1 MSLSIVGNSALLFAR
16 QNLGATHSSLNS
28 SLQQLPTGLRI
39 DPTTEASALSPQLDS
54 ITSAN
59 TAVDA
64 VQTADGALGEI
75 NRLLTTIKAFA
86 INSANAG
93 ADDSTTRELDQRQIS
108 NALAA
113 INSLTQTTLAG
124 NINLFAGGSAAASS
138 APAGTFF
145 LDTAGGT
152 FSPLDF
158 AIAIRAYTKQS
169 VAAIGQLSN
178 IDVSSTDDAKA
189 AIAVV
194 ESAIT
199 DVARSRGRVYG
210 LETQTLQAL
219 QSGLQASSP
228 LPAQRDSG
236 QGRVGVPGLRDRA

>member
-16 QNLGATHSSLNS
+16 QNLGATQSLLNS
-28 SLQQLPTGLRI
+28 SLQQLSTGLKI
-39 DPTTEASALSPQLDS
+39 DPVTEPSALSPQLDS
-54 ITSAN
+54 ITSSN

-64 VQTADGALGEI
+64 VQTTDGALGEI
-75 NRLLTTIKAFA
+75 NRLLNTIKGFA

-93 ADDSTTRELDQRQIS
+93 ANDSTTRESDQRQIS

-124 NINLFAGGSAAASS
+124 NINLFAGGNAAGSS
-138 APAGTFF
+138 APAGTFL

-158 AIAIRAYTKQS
+158 ANAIRAYTKQS
-169 VAAIGQLSN
+169 VAAIGRLSN

-194 ESAIT
+194 DSAIT

-219 QSGLQASSP
+219 QSGLAASSP
-228 LPAQRDSG
+228 LPARQGSG
-236 QGRVGVPGLRDRA
+236 QGSVGVPGLRA

>member
-1 MSLSIVGNSALLFAR
+1 
-16 QNLGATHSSLNS
+16 
-28 SLQQLPTGLRI
+28 
-39 DPTTEASALSPQLDS
+39 
-54 ITSAN
+54 
-59 TAVDA
+59 

-75 NRLLTTIKAFA
+75 DRLLNTIKAFA

-93 ADDSTTRELDQRQIS
+93 ANDSTTRGADQRQIS

-124 NINLFAGGSAAASS
+124 NINLFASGNDAGSS
-138 APAGTFF
+138 APAGTF
-145 LDTAGGT
+145 LLGTAGGT

-169 VAAIGQLSN
+169 IAAIGQLSN

-194 ESAIT
+194 DSALT
-199 DVARSRGRVYG
+199 DVARSRGQVYG
-210 LETQTLQAL
+210 VETETLQAL
-219 QSGLQASSP
+219 QSNLQPSSP
-228 LPAQRDSG
+228 QPARWGSG
-236 QGRVGVPGLRDRA
+236 QGSVSVPGLRDRA